1 MMKRILAFATAAAL
15 LLALLGC
22 GGALPALT
30 ITQTFHDAVQ
40 ALEQGQRVMVIEL
53 DGLGWEMLQ
62 RADAPYIQSMQPQ
75 KAQACYLPISP
86 VGLASMLTGELPA
99 VHGVRD
105 RETRELTCEDIFA
118 KAQAMGKTCA
128 YVEGSHALLR
138 TSLTPVMSL
147 NDAEVFSN
155 AHKNLAADLLF
166 VHFHEID
173 ETAHAHG
180 PYAEETLQKISEID
194 GYVQAL
200 CEEFGGRVIV
210 TADHGLHETRD
221 GGDHGQ
227 RRPEDMEV
235 PYVYK

>member
-1 MMKRILAFATAAAL
+1 MKRIRILALVIAAL
-15 LLALLGC
+15 LLVCTGC
-22 GGALPALT
+22 GGASTALT

-40 ALEQGQRVMVIEL
+40 ALEQGQRVMIIEL

-62 RADAPYIQSMQPQ
+62 RAEAPYLKSMQPQ
-75 KAQACYLPISP
+75 KALACYPPISP

-99 VHGVRD
+99 AHGVRD
-105 RETRELTCEDIFA
+105 RDTRELACEDLFA
-118 KAQAMGKTCA
+118 KAKAMGKTCA

-138 TSLTPVMSL
+138 TSLAPELSL

-155 AHKNLAADLLF
+155 ARKHLASDLLF

-180 PYAEETLQKISEID
+180 PYAEETLQKTSEID
-194 GYVQAL
+194 GYVRAL

-221 GGDHGQ
+221 GGDHGK
-227 RRPEDMEV
+227 RLPEDMEV
-235 PYVYK
+235 PYAFK